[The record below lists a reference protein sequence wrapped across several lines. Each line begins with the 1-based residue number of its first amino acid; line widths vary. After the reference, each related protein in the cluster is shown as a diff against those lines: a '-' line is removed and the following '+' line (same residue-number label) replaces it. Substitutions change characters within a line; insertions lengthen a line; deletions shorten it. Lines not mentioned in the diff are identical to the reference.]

1 MTWPPPVE
9 QRRRQTWSCRLALL
23 GAGTGTGGRGNMTER
38 ASTELTIGLGT
49 AALRAATSVAH
60 RRLEVDLDL
69 MSPALTMARYGSLLA
84 AFASVHATL
93 DDEIWGQICAAGPV
107 DTLAELDFA
116 SRRKLPTLLIDLAV
130 LDLPEPRRVPLPI
143 RSLNAALGALYVC
156 EGATLGGRIIAPHV
170 LQVLGPNTPVAFFT
184 SYGTDVPR
192 MWSTCRRVF
201 DELLATPF
209 AARQAANAATD
220 VFDRIAYALLS

>member
-1 MTWPPPVE
+1 
-9 QRRRQTWSCRLALL
+9 
-23 GAGTGTGGRGNMTER
+23 MTER
-38 ASTELTIGLGT
+38 ASTELATGLGT

-93 DDEIWGQICAAGPV
+93 DDEIWAQICAAGAV
-107 DTLAELDFA
+107 DTLTDLDFA
-116 SRRKLPTLLIDLAV
+116 TRRKLPNLSVDLACLAV
-130 LDLPEPRRVPLPI
+130 PARGRLPYSL

-170 LQVLGPNTPVAFFT
+170 LQVLGPDTPVSFFT
-184 SYGTDVPR
+184 SYGADVPM
-192 MWSTCRRVF
+192 MWSTCRRAF
-201 DELLATPF
+201 DELLTTPS
-209 AARQAANAATD
+209 AARQAADAATD
-220 VFDRIAYALLS
+220 VFDWIATALL